1 MKRIEDKI
9 LQYIIS
15 GRTSGSEGS
24 EKELRKDP
32 SFNSDEFDLFQKIW
46 YAADRLKHYRKLP
59 HDEAWQN
66 VVREAGIQRTV
77 HRNSTRRLVIWT
89 SSAAAVMILGL
100 VYFLSD
106 PYVTHR
112 ALTDELYL
120 LPDKSTVLL
129 KAGAEIRHLK
139 PAKFVAADIRN
150 ISLTGEGH
158 FKVIRDTSKM
168 FVVSNLLTRVD
179 VLGTR
184 FIYRAGTD
192 FSESENIEGLVRFC
206 TIDGRQEVLLKPGDK
221 ATFDG
226 STIEVT
232 LHVEPAGT
240 KNGKEKRGN
249 KLTLADLIDI
259 LGDLY
264 PAEIVFMPTVQYSP
278 VVVQVNLG
286 DTNLDTIIHNLE
298 EDSLVQIE
306 AEKSSLG
313 YKISN
318 LTARPSGLDV
328 DYTYEMYR
336 SGIEWK
342 K

>member
-15 GRTSGSEGS
+15 GKASGGEAPG
-24 EKELRKDP
+24 KEIRKDP

-46 YAADRLKHYRKLP
+46 TASDQLKFYRSVSHEAAWR
-59 HDEAWQN
+59 N
-66 VVREAGIQRTV
+66 VISETGMQRSI
-77 HRNSTRRLVIWT
+77 RPSNSRRLVIWT
-89 SSAAAVMILGL
+89 SSAAAVVILGL
-100 VYFLSD
+100 FYVLSD

-112 ALTDELYL
+112 ALTDEVYM

-139 PAKFVAADIRN
+139 PAKFLAADNRMV
-150 ISLTGEGH
+150 SFTGEGH
-158 FKVIRDTSKM
+158 FKVIPDTSKM
-168 FVVSNLLTRVD
+168 FIVSNSLTRVD

-184 FIYRAGTD
+184 FIYRAGAD

-206 TIDGRQEVLLKPGDK
+206 TSDGSQEVLLKPGDK

-226 STIEVT
+226 STIELT
-232 LHVEPAGT
+232 PHMELSETMDGS
-240 KNGKEKRGN
+240 EQRGN
-249 KLTLADLIDI
+249 RLTLADLIDI

-306 AEKSSLG
+306 AEKSSRG

-318 LTARPSGLDV
+318 LTARPSGLDA

-336 SGIEWK
+336 SGIQWK